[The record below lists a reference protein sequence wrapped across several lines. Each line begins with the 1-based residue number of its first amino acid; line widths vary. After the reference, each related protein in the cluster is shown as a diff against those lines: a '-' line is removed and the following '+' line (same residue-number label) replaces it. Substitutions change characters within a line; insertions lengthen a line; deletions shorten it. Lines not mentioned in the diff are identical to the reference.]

1 MAEAGFYYTPTD
13 DEPEKVTCYVCQS
26 ARSNWKLSSDDPW
39 LEHQKLSPDCFYLEK
54 KKKAK
59 NELTVSEF
67 LLIEKHRFQKM
78 NVSEKFFFKL
88 NLLFTEALF

>member
-1 MAEAGFYYTPTD
+1 
-13 DEPEKVTCYVCQS
+13 
-26 ARSNWKLSSDDPW
+26 
-39 LEHQKLSPDCFYLEK
+39 LEK